1 MDELL
6 DELLDRSP
14 SSLVS
19 EEPPAFPSVWRS
31 SRLCAHSFFHNKHGL
46 AHGRLFGSPIFHE
59 QKHRPR
65 QDVCAELHFL
75 PRRVEVSRPSERR
88 ADGRRLLSAL
98 FPLPSSSAVFVLSL
112 AEMASSGRDPAGG
125 AARHREDAAG
135 PFDYASGSGFDEM
148 RAGVGGSRLGNLLK
162 DADAPCVIFMDELD
176 GGGGG
181 LKTCKKEHEKL
192 ATPSSGMR
200 LWTAK
205 RSEWFWRKTAGALR
219 SNLKTRAS

>member
-98 FPLPSSSAVFVLSL
+98 WVIVNALQLNRGRRRALRHLHGRAGRRRRRPEDVQKGAREARDALLGYETLDGKEIRMVL
-112 AEMASSGRDPAGG
+112 EENRWG
-125 AARHREDAAG
+125 AKKQLEDARVMI
-135 PFDYASGSGFDEM
+135 SG
-148 RAGVGGSRLGNLLK
+148 AC
-162 DADAPCVIFMDELD
+162 AYWP
-176 GGGGG
+176 
-181 LKTCKKEHEKL
+181 
-192 ATPSSGMR
+192 
-200 LWTAK
+200 
-205 RSEWFWRKTAGALR
+205 RKSTSHHFVWMSAFVT
-219 SNLKTRAS
+219 S